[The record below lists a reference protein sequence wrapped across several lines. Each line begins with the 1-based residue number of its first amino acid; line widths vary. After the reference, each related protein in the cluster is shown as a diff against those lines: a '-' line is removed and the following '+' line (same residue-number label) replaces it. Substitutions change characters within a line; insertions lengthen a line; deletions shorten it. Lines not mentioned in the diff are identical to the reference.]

1 MVKRDKTKEAFS
13 KRLNTA
19 CSYAGVTGRGIGSEV
34 VKALKNRGIRVSTT
48 AVWKWLNSAGMPDA
62 EKVLALSEWLGVRAE
77 WLEYGVG
84 EMVSGLSDAT
94 SGDKSPTK
102 DNLLQEMLSPRQLAL
117 LQLFDSLPEN
127 EQSQMVESLEEKKRY
142 YDQIFT
148 ELARSRNKKLG

>member
-13 KRLNTA
+13 ARLSTA
-19 CSYAGVTGRGIGSEV
+19 CSYAGVTGRGIGSEIV
-34 VKALKNRGIRVSTT
+34 RALKGRGITVSTT
-48 AVWKWLNSAGMPDA
+48 AVWKWLNSGGMPDA
-62 EKVLALSEWLGVRAE
+62 EKMLALSQWLGVRAE

-84 EMVSGLSDAT
+84 EMVSGLPETS
-94 SGDKSPTK
+94 SGDKPATK
-102 DNLLQEMLSPRQLAL
+102 EKVLQEILSPRQLAL

-142 YDQIFT
+142 YDQLFK